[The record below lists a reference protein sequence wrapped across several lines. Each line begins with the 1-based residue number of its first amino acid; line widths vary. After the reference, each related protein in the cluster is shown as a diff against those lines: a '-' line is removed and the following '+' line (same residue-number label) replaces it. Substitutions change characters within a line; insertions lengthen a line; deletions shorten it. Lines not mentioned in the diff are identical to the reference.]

1 MSLTVELDEQTAA
14 VVQKLA
20 ANEQRSASE
29 VIHVASTP
37 STIPMML
44 STRRSQRSSKW
55 NPARCSSR
63 SFFWP
68 RVRRVLGRTMSDH
81 EQPLRLRPAG

>member
-29 VIHVASTP
+29 VIHDALAVYAGFRERP
-37 STIPMML
+37 LPKGAGEY
-44 STRRSQRSSKW
+44 RS
-55 NPARCSSR
+55 
-63 SFFWP
+63 
-68 RVRRVLGRTMSDH
+68 GRTDTSAKVD
-81 EQPLRLRPAG
+81 EILTDAVKEGLWP

>member
-29 VIHVASTP
+29 VIHDALAVYAGFRKRP
-37 STIPMML
+37 LPKGAGKY
-44 STRRSQRSSKW
+44 RS
-55 NPARCSSR
+55 
-63 SFFWP
+63 
-68 RVRRVLGRTMSDH
+68 GRTDTSASVD
-81 EQPLRLRPAG
+81 EILADAVKEGLWP

>member
-29 VIHVASTP
+29 VIRDALAVYAGFRERP
-37 STIPMML
+37 LPKGAGKY
-44 STRRSQRSSKW
+44 RS
-55 NPARCSSR
+55 
-63 SFFWP
+63 
-68 RVRRVLGRTMSDH
+68 GRTDASANVNETLADAVK
-81 EQPLRLRPAG
+81 EGLWP

>member
-29 VIHVASTP
+29 VIHDALAVSAGFRERP
-37 STIPMML
+37 LPKGAGKY
-44 STRRSQRSSKW
+44 RS
-55 NPARCSSR
+55 
-63 SFFWP
+63 
-68 RVRRVLGRTMSDH
+68 GRTDTSANVD
-81 EQPLRLRPAG
+81 EILADAVKEGLWP

>member
-29 VIHVASTP
+29 VIHDALAVYAGFRGRP
-37 STIPMML
+37 LPKGAGKY
-44 STRRSQRSSKW
+44 RS
-55 NPARCSSR
+55 
-63 SFFWP
+63 
-68 RVRRVLGRTMSDH
+68 GRTDTSANVD
-81 EQPLRLRPAG
+81 EILADAVKEGLWP